1 MAEREKE
8 ADIDPLTPYLARM
21 FGIQFQHIK
30 DPLSMREATL
40 VREQCVNDFRARQ
53 LARQL
58 LVQERFDKVRYEEM
72 FKCLQSSSGLNIAPI
87 IIILYT
93 YYRTYLS
100 EFKTCTISWQDT

>member
-21 FGIQFQHIK
+21 FGAQFQHIK
-30 DPLSMREATL
+30 DPLSVREATL
-40 VREQCVNDFRARQ
+40 VREQCINDFRARQ

-72 FKCLQSSSGLNIAPI
+72 
-87 IIILYT
+87 
-93 YYRTYLS
+93 
-100 EFKTCTISWQDT
+100 

>member
-21 FGIQFQHIK
+21 FGAQFQQIK

-40 VREQCVNDFRARQ
+40 VREQCINDFRARQ

-58 LVQERFDKVRYEEM
+58 LVQERFDKVRYEQIESVT
-72 FKCLQSSSGLNIAPI
+72 KA
-87 IIILYT
+87 
-93 YYRTYLS
+93 
-100 EFKTCTISWQDT
+100 CTPTVFHRAKYCTHFFS